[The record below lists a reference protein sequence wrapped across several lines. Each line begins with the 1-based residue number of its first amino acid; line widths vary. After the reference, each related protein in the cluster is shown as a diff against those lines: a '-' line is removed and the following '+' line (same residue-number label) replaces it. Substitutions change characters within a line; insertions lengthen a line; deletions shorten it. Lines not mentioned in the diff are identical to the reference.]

1 VDIQDLV
8 TEVASLRTKEDLSR
22 VYDAAKVAQNTI
34 SNLTKLTFAVGDRV
48 SFTGKRGSLIEGS
61 ITKINRKNI
70 LVQEEMKDGVENPY
84 GMRWTVSPTLLEKA
98 TV

>member
-1 VDIQDLV
+1 MDIQTLV
-8 TEVASLRTKEDLSR
+8 TEVASLRSQEDLSR
-22 VYDAAKVAQNTI
+22 IYEASKVAHNSI
-34 SNLTKLTFAVGDRV
+34 SNLTKLSFQVGDRV

-70 LVQEEMKDGVENPY
+70 LVQEETKDGVENPY
-84 GMRWTVSPTLLEKA
+84 GMRWTVSPTLLEKV